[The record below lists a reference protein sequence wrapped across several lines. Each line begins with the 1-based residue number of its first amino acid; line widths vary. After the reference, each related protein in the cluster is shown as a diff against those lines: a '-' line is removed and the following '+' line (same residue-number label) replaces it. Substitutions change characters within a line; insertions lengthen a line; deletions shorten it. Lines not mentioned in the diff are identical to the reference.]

1 MLGIAVRFDVLDEQ
15 AGEEFDRLTEVAV
28 ARIREREPGT
38 LTYATHRVKDEPL
51 ARLFYEVYVD
61 EAAWQTHEAGSHVKE
76 FHAAKDVLLS
86 RPARVEFLH
95 LAPQG
100 S

>member
-1 MLGIAVRFDVLDEQ
+1 MGIAVRFDVLDEQ
-15 AGEEFDRLTEVAV
+15 AGEEFDRLTELVV
-28 ARIREREPGT
+28 GQIRQREPGT

-51 ARLFYEVYVD
+51 ARFFYEVYVD
-61 EAAWQTHEAGSHVKE
+61 EAAWQAHEAGSHVRE

-95 LAPQG
+95 VPPQG